1 MIGLHAI
8 FESEWIVHRTEC
20 RLKSMHLWLATD
32 YKIWFLGYD
41 IKVNEHKM
49 SKYSVILKNVGHKVF
64 RVITFYCCPKST
76 LLTKYFNIVPSLNW

>member
-1 MIGLHAI
+1 MIGLHVI

-41 IKVNEHKM
+41 IKVNELKM
-49 SKYSVILKNVGHKVF
+49 SKWWCYPEKCRTQGLGLSRFIAA
-64 RVITFYCCPKST
+64 
-76 LLTKYFNIVPSLNW
+76 PSQLY